1 MRQALREAVSACL
14 LEGLPSDDAVNR
26 EILEAAREDG
36 VFLVLAE
43 RLRRPEFS
51 GELRAAAVV
60 EALRAR
66 ELRRM
71 IEALDADGVR
81 PVLIKGAA
89 LAYTHYERPELRPRS
104 DVDLVIPA
112 ETRASVAQTF
122 TSAGYRRPPEIDG
135 DVAIGQFHFSRT
147 DEHGCTHAF
156 DVHWR
161 VSNVRA
167 FADALTYEELSR
179 DAVAVPALGESARS
193 ASPVHAL
200 LIACIHRIAHHGDTP
215 NLLWLYDVHLIGR
228 SLTAVMRHAFGLLAA
243 AKRMRAVCARTL
255 SLAQKAFGGL
265 DERWIESLTPLAA
278 AHEPSAAFV
287 GGGLR
292 QVDILKSDLAETPW
306 TARLQLLRE
315 HLFPPASYMRQRFPR
330 WPTLLLPLAYA
341 CRIVTGAPRW
351 LRR

>member
-1 MRQALREAVSACL
+1 MRQELRVVVSACL
-14 LEGLPSDDAVNR
+14 LEGIPRDDVLNR
-26 EILEAAREDG
+26 EILAAAREDG
-36 VFLVLAE
+36 VFLMLAD
-43 RLRRPEFS
+43 RLRRAEFT

-66 ELRRM
+66 ELRTM
-71 IEALDADGVR
+71 LEALDVTGVR

-112 ETRASVAQTF
+112 EARTSVAQTF

-179 DAVAVPALGESARS
+179 DAVALPALGERARS

-228 SLTAVMRHAFGLLAA
+228 SLTAEMRHAFALLAA
-243 AKRMRAVCARTL
+243 GRQMRAVCARSL
-255 SLAQKAFGGL
+255 SLAQDAFGGL
-265 DERWIESLTPLAA
+265 DARWIESLGPPATGQ
-278 AHEPSAAFV
+278 EPSAAFV

-292 QVDILKSDLAETPW
+292 QIDILKSDLAETAW

-315 HLFPPASYMRQRFPR
+315 HLFPSAAYMRQRFPR
-330 WPTLLLPLAYA
+330 CPTLLLPLAYA
-341 CRIVTGAPRW
+341 WRIVTGAPRW